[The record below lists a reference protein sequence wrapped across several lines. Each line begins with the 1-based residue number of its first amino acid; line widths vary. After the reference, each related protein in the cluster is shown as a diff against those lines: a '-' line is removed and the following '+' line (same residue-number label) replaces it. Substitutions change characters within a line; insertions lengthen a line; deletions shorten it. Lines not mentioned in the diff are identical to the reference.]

1 MHTSCR
7 ALCALRFLGLVFCF
21 VFYLVLDFRPACAEP
36 GAPPI
41 KALDVAV
48 EDFGYVD
55 TAGEPTDQ
63 SAVHQTRLSAFM
75 SALKRDVGED
85 QRYRVVPPRNEG
97 LAPLDR
103 NRSTGDDGPR
113 IRIAGSIHKMST
125 LVQFANVTVIDAG
138 TRRVLLERRYTF
150 RGDNDEA
157 WKRAEAFMARDV
169 LAALATAAPSSV
181 GLAVFEFELE
191 DTTAAALPAGVVS
204 ADAAHLAEITEAVRE
219 LLAQSGRY
227 RVIELGGTDAD
238 AVKAQPLRDC
248 RGCEAEIAL
257 KRGADQALIGVVR
270 RVSRTEYTIGFQ
282 VRDARSGAVIARGDS
297 GLRMG
302 ADYSWK
308 RGAVRLISDR
318 LLESPSPQ

>member
-1 MHTSCR
+1 MRGSCR
-7 ALCALRFLGLVFCF
+7 ALHALLFFLGLVFCF
-21 VFYLVLDFRPACAEP
+21 VLDLRLACAEP

-75 SALKRDVGED
+75 SALKRDVAED
-85 QRYRVVPPRNEG
+85 QRYRVVPPRNDG
-97 LAPLDR
+97 PASSDR
-103 NRSTGDDGPR
+103 NRSSDDDAAR
-113 IRIAGSIHKMST
+113 IRIVGSIQKMST
-125 LVQFANVTVIDAG
+125 LIQFAKVTVVDAG
-138 TRRVLLERRYTF
+138 TRRVLLDRRYTF

-169 LAALATAAPSSV
+169 LAALGTAAPSSV

-191 DTTAAALPAGVVS
+191 DTTAAALPAGVAG
-204 ADAAHLAEITEAVRE
+204 ADAAHLAELTTAVRE

-227 RVIELGGTDAD
+227 RVIELGGTDTD
-238 AVKAQPLRDC
+238 AAKAQALRDC

-257 KRGADQALIGVVR
+257 KRGADQSLIGVVR

-282 VRDARSGAVIARGDS
+282 VRDARTGAVIARGDS

-318 LLESPSPQ
+318 LLESTSPQ